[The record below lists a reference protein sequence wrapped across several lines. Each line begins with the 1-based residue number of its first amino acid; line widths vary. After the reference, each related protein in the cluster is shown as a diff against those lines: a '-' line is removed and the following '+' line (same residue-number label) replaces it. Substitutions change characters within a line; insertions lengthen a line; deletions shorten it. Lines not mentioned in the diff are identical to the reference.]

1 VELDDFLTPWTLA
14 PEGDLLLQSGNE
26 EKATLLAGN
35 PILVK
40 GHVSVT
46 GKARSEARVSLEG
59 SISINSL
66 TGIFELAGGTA
77 GSGFPPSAP
86 NTIAGGTVSG
96 PGGLSVGPGT
106 ALTGYGLITA
116 PIDFFGGWVIAQGG
130 RLYLERPVG
139 NGPIGTL
146 GEDAV
151 LEIGDGGMLPS
162 VFLLG
167 GELRGR
173 LLTSLHVNG
182 HGLIS
187 APFTGIAGLLAEEGR
202 LIVKN
207 GQHSDLRPGN
217 YGARNGVL
225 ELWDDAPVIFPHF
238 FHVDQGTIELHGFE
252 ATLAADS
259 VFDISEGSV
268 TTDDMLILSGEV
280 MVLPGESRV
289 EATGSGSLVLSPG
302 CDLTLLGNLTLTAP
316 QVTMGANLSVTGE
329 GTLITGANS
338 TAILSTLKPET
349 AFENRGT
356 LRFAGASGGR
366 LEPLSFRQTAAGTLT
381 VRLGANEL
389 TSDKLS
395 VRGAAGIAGTLA
407 LEWQPGTVP
416 AVGQAWEVVV
426 ASAGVSGHF
435 DSVIE
440 PAVMPAGLSLRVSTL
455 TNQVYVLVVPATPYE
470 TWVRS
475 FAALTNSA
483 DRLSAADPDRD
494 GLPNFLEFAL
504 AGNPA

>member
-1 VELDDFLTPWTLA
+1 
-14 PEGDLLLQSGNE
+14 
-26 EKATLLAGN
+26 
-35 PILVK
+35 
-40 GHVSVT
+40 
-46 GKARSEARVSLEG
+46 
-59 SISINSL
+59 
-66 TGIFELAGGTA
+66 
-77 GSGFPPSAP
+77 
-86 NTIAGGTVSG
+86 
-96 PGGLSVGPGT
+96 
-106 ALTGYGLITA
+106 
-116 PIDFFGGWVIAQGG
+116 
-130 RLYLERPVG
+130 
-139 NGPIGTL
+139 
-146 GEDAV
+146 
-151 LEIGDGGMLPS
+151 
-162 VFLLG
+162 
-167 GELRGR
+167 
-173 LLTSLHVNG
+173 
-182 HGLIS
+182 
-187 APFTGIAGLLAEEGR
+187 
-202 LIVKN
+202 
-207 GQHSDLRPGN
+207 
-217 YGARNGVL
+217 
-225 ELWDDAPVIFPHF
+225 
-238 FHVDQGTIELHGFE
+238 
-252 ATLAADS
+252 
-259 VFDISEGSV
+259 
-268 TTDDMLILSGEV
+268 
-280 MVLPGESRV
+280 
-289 EATGSGSLVLSPG
+289 
-302 CDLTLLGNLTLTAP
+302 
-316 QVTMGANLSVTGE
+316 MGANLSVTGE

-366 LEPLSFRQTAAGTLT
+366 LEPLSCRQTAAGTLT

-504 AGNPA
+504 AGNPAVPSSAAISPRLLTIGGAPAFTWTIPLRTGTVAATGAPPGPLLLTQTADALHYSVQATRDLATWNVAVSEVTGPAAETARQGLPAPAPGWEYRTFRCENGEKGYLRVGVSGE